1 MLNRRNIIKGAA
13 ALPAIVIAPCAIVN
27 AAPATVSPGLAA
39 LLAKA
44 AQTAAEA
51 ADYDQ
56 RVYLPAL
63 KAVTTEIDRITH
75 TAVTIDGETGYFSTA
90 NDGAMKLASRLVEE
104 DVERRLPDSA
114 ALRKLGAADTL
125 RDRTLR
131 QIQTRHGLAAA
142 GDRSDALSEACSAA
156 ENAIAEHP
164 VSTAADLAA
173 KLAFM
178 VDRRMGDGMDW
189 LSELHADARRVAK
202 MEG

>member
-1 MLNRRNIIKGAA
+1 MLNRRNIIGGAA
-13 ALPAIVIAPCAIVN
+13 ALPAIVIAPCGIAK

-56 RVYLPAL
+56 RVYLPTL
-63 KAVTTEIDRITH
+63 KAVTTVIDRIPH
-75 TAVTIDGETGYFSTA
+75 TAVTIDGKAGYFSTA

-114 ALRKLGAADTL
+114 ALRKLVAADKL

-142 GDRSDALSEACSAA
+142 GDRSDKLSEACSAA
-156 ENAIAEHP
+156 ENAIAEYP

-173 KLAFM
+173 KLTFM
-178 VDRRMGDGMDW
+178 VERRMGDGMDW
-189 LSELHADARRVAK
+189 LEELHADARRIAGT
-202 MEG
+202 EG